1 MIKLTANVSK
11 KVPVP
16 DLEFSSQSYSAGME
30 VEMAS
35 GASSEEIQKKLRAL
49 YSLLEEAIDE
59 QICSCQAESGTH
71 KDAATPAPKP
81 APPSEASGLRSRSHY
96 GGVGGFAGREGG
108 AESRRSQT
116 SGSANS
122 GNGARL
128 ATKAQ
133 VKAIY
138 AIARERGYT
147 DQDIERLVSDSFG
160 AQRPSALSI
169 GQASQL
175 IDALKNDGKE

>member
-1 MIKLTANVSK
+1 MIKLSAGVSK
-11 KVPVP
+11 KVPMP

-49 YSLLEEAIDE
+49 SGLLEASIDE
-59 QICSCQAESGTH
+59 QIRSCQAESGTH
-71 KDAATPAPKP
+71 RDAATPRPK
-81 APPSEASGLRSRSHY
+81 
-96 GGVGGFAGREGG
+96 

-116 SGSANS
+116 GGSANG

>member
-1 MIKLTANVSK
+1 MINLTANVSK
-11 KVPVP
+11 KVPMP

-49 YSLLEEAIDE
+49 YGLLEASIDE
-59 QICSCQAESGTH
+59 QIRSCQAESGTY
-71 KDAATPAPKP
+71 KDDATPRPK
-81 APPSEASGLRSRSHY
+81 
-96 GGVGGFAGREGG
+96 
-108 AESRRSQT
+108 AESRRSRHT
-116 SGSANS
+116 SGSANG

-138 AIARERGYT
+138 VIARERGYT
-147 DQDIERLVSDSFG
+147 DQDIERHVSNSFG
-160 AQRPSALSI
+160 AQKPSALSI
-169 GQASQL
+169 GEASRL
-175 IDALKNDGKE
+175 IDTLKGNGKAGVHED